1 MAYCPKCG
9 VELDSYIKNC
19 PLCEFPIP
27 DIGEDDA
34 AELEGKGTHKYPN
47 AISTYRRDYRVIKNK
62 IFFSFV
68 LVVISS
74 IIILAVLKLVYP
86 VSALLSN
93 YVIIII
99 IAALFYL
106 FFLFSYLK
114 PAYNVIGILLTTIF
128 LTYAIDYQ
136 VGDIGWSYTYALPI
150 VGILYFD
157 ITIFRALYKVSKH
170 RNQFIYVPSVC
181 LLFIS
186 ILCVGI
192 DAVISTNIGGRIH
205 LSWSII
211 VLICCGVIIF
221 TLLSIY
227 HGLPDK
233 SKAWLKRKLHV

>member
-19 PLCEFPIP
+19 PLCEFPVP
-27 DIGEDDA
+27 DIGEDMG
-34 AELEGKGTHKYPN
+34 LEGKGTHKYPN

-68 LVVISS
+68 LIVIST

-86 VSALLSN
+86 ASTHIAN
-93 YVIIII
+93 YVLIII
-99 IAALFYL
+99 IAILFYM
-106 FFLFSYLK
+106 FFFFSYLK
-114 PAYNVIGILLTTIF
+114 SAYSVIGILLTTVF

-136 VGDIGWSYTYALPI
+136 VGTIGWAYSYALPI
-150 VGILYFD
+150 VAILYVD
-157 ITIFRALYKVSKH
+157 ITIFRVLYKVSKH
-170 RNQFIYVPSVC
+170 KNQFIYVPSVC

-192 DAVISTNIGGRIH
+192 DTVISRNIKGNIH
-205 LSWSII
+205 LSWSLI
-211 VLICCGVIIF
+211 VLICGGAIAF
-221 TLLSIY
+221 TVLGIY
-227 HGLPDK
+227 HGLPEK